1 MTRYVPSRFDLL
13 INGRMMTGDAASF
26 DIINPA
32 TGLSFAEIT
41 AASSTQV
48 DLAIGAAQRAF
59 PGWARTPPRVRAA
72 ALLEVANR
80 IEQQADALADI
91 ETRNVGKPRHLSQVT
106 DVASTI
112 DAFRF
117 FAGAARTMS
126 AAPAGEYRASHLT
139 SMMRRDAIGVVAA
152 ITPWNYPLMM
162 AAWKIAPALAA
173 GNCVVLK
180 PSEITPCS
188 SLALGAIIA
197 DCLPPGV
204 LNIVHGSGVIVGSQ
218 LINDPRIDM
227 ISLTGSVATGRHVLD
242 AACAGLK
249 KTHLELGGKAPA
261 IILKDADIQTAAR
274 DLAEAAFYN
283 TGQDCTAAAR
293 IYVAKAIYGSFVEKL
308 AEAAAS
314 LRMGNPEERETDIG
328 PLVSQAHL
336 DSVYGFVER
345 ARKTATAVTGGTPA
359 DGPGFFYPPTVL
371 TDVKQDD
378 EIVREEVFGPVIA
391 CLPFEDESEAV
402 RLANDTPYGMA
413 ASVWTNNAAR
423 GLEMATQLRTG
434 ATWINCHSLPCSEMP
449 HGGFGASGHGVDLS
463 AAGLE
468 EYTLPRHIMVK
479 H

>member
-1 MTRYVPSRFDLL
+1 MTHNVPTRFDLL
-13 INGRMMTGDAASF
+13 IDGKVVTGEAASF
-26 DIINPA
+26 DVINPA
-32 TGLSFAEIT
+32 TGVRFAEVLS
-41 AASSTQV
+41 ASSTQV
-48 DLAIGAAQRAF
+48 DFAIAAARRAF
-59 PGWARTPPRVRAA
+59 PGWARTPPRERAA

-80 IEQQADALADI
+80 VELQANALADI
-91 ETRNVGKPRHLSQVT
+91 ETRNVGKPRHLTRVT

-126 AAPAGEYRASHLT
+126 AAPACEYRANNLT
-139 SMMRRDAIGVVAA
+139 SMMRRDAIGVVTA

-227 ISLTGSVATGRHVLD
+227 VSLTGSVATGRYVLD
-242 AACAGLK
+242 AARAGLK
-249 KTHLELGGKAPA
+249 KTPLELGGKAPA
-261 IILKDADIQTAAR
+261 IILKDADIQTAAS

-283 TGQDCTAAAR
+283 TGQDCTAATR
-293 IYVAKAIYGSFVEKL
+293 IYVAKAIFGGFVEKL

-314 LRMGNPEERETDIG
+314 LRIGNPEEPETDIG

-336 DSVYGFVER
+336 DSVCGFVER
-345 ARKTATAVTGGTPA
+345 ARKTATALTGGAPLE
-359 DGPGFFYPPTVL
+359 GPGFFL
-371 TDVKQDD
+371 
-378 EIVREEVFGPVIA
+378 
-391 CLPFEDESEAV
+391 S
-402 RLANDTPYGMA
+402 
-413 ASVWTNNAAR
+413 TNRA
-423 GLEMATQLRTG
+423 
-434 ATWINCHSLPCSEMP
+434 
-449 HGGFGASGHGVDLS
+449 D
-463 AAGLE
+463 
-468 EYTLPRHIMVK
+468 
-479 H
+479 